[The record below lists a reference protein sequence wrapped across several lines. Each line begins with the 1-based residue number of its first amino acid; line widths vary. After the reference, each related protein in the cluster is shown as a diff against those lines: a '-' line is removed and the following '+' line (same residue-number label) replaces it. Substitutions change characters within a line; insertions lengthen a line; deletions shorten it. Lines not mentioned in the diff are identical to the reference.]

1 MNVALEIIKKNALSL
16 ICLLV
21 AIIAV
26 IAVFWLQNSKFSA
39 LQAHLDGRKAEYESL
54 HTLAGKIGARKQ
66 PMIDPSQGDPAPLGQ
81 FPTERVIEAAQTV
94 TSRVAEE
101 SKAVLEEAVKRNE
114 HAPLVS
120 GDLRKPQIATFLNYQ
135 TAYQAAIGPE
145 SMSSLD
151 PAVRG
156 NTMPVKILKAG
167 LPPTEADIQAEIE
180 KQKQQAMGNMVP
192 GSSNAQ
198 QLVDQQVAMLQNS
211 VPEEMR
217 RKVATDSKIYINPDA
232 MDVYPGILG
241 VNQPPPAA
249 VLYFSQVG
257 LWVQQDVC
265 EALADANKDAKN
277 VLDAPVKH
285 FVKIDVNEENGHT
298 NIAQPGQPQPDASQ
312 QQQQQHTVTDRK
324 NNAIYDVVPFR
335 LSIIVDATRI
345 PWVLQELSRNRFIT
359 VTNMNVTSKDPAQ
372 LMLGGYYYGQAQLVQ
387 LDLDCEDLFLHAWLQ
402 KYMPDEIKGAGA
414 APTQ

>member
-1 MNVALEIIKKNALSL
+1 MNVALEIIKKNVLTL
-16 ICLLV
+16 VCLLV
-21 AIIAV
+21 AIVAV

-39 LQAHLDGRKAEYESL
+39 LQTQLDGRKAEYESL
-54 HTLAGKIGARKQ
+54 HTLAGKISGRKQ
-66 PMIDPSQGDPAPLGQ
+66 PMIDPSQGDPPALGQ

-101 SKAVLEEAVKRNE
+101 SKAVLDEAVKRNE
-114 HAPLVS
+114 HQPLVA
-120 GDLRKPQIATFLNYQ
+120 GVLPKPQIGTFFNYQ

-145 SMSSLD
+145 SITSPD

-156 NTMPVKILKAG
+156 NTMPIKVLKAG
-167 LPPTEADIQAEIE
+167 LPPSEADIQAEIE
-180 KQKQQAMGNMVP
+180 KQKQQTLGNMVP

-217 RKVATDSKIYINPDA
+217 RKVASDSKMYMNADA
-232 MDVYPGILG
+232 MDVYPNILG
-241 VNQPPPAA
+241 VTQPASGPQ
-249 VLYFSQVG
+249 VYFSQIG

-265 EALADANKDAKN
+265 EALADANKNAKN

-285 FVKIDVNEENGHT
+285 FIKIDVNEENGHT
-298 NIAQPGQPQPDASQ
+298 NIATPGQSTPDPSQ
-312 QQQQQHTVTDRK
+312 QPQQQPHTVTDRK
-324 NNAIYDVVPFR
+324 SNANYDVIPFR
-335 LSIIVDATRI
+335 LSLIVDATRI

-359 VTNMNVTSKDPAQ
+359 VTNMNVTAKEPAQ
-372 LMLGGYYYGQAQLVQ
+372 MMLGGYYYGQAQLVQ

-402 KYMPDEIKGAGA
+402 KYMPDEIKGA